1 MPLSLIKHAGVSACK
16 LQFAE
21 SVAFVT
27 FMRFDVVVKW
37 GGIRCSLVIQKE
49 RVFMIE
55 KWDAYD
61 KYFNKIADGS
71 LIRGEVIPDGVYHL
85 VGEIIVKHTDGTYLL
100 MQRDYKKQFGGK
112 WELTAGGSALQGE
125 SPLECAI
132 RELREETGIVCS
144 DLKEL
149 KRVVHDGHHSLFVEY
164 LCVTKCDKNS
174 IVLQEGETVDYKW
187 VNREDILK
195 MGEDTL
201 ASSRALECMM
211 HDEV

>member
-1 MPLSLIKHAGVSACK
+1 
-16 LQFAE
+16 
-21 SVAFVT
+21 
-27 FMRFDVVVKW
+27 
-37 GGIRCSLVIQKE
+37 
-49 RVFMIE
+49 MIE

-112 WELTAGGSALQGE
+112 WE
-125 SPLECAI
+125 
-132 RELREETGIVCS
+132 
-144 DLKEL
+144 LKEL